1 MPNTMSRR
9 AFLGLKQALTQ
20 AEDVPFRGVMS
31 GLDPYTGNFKE
42 AEIYHLLRRTMF
54 GVTPADV
61 AIFTK
66 MSPSQAVDFLLQTT
80 PAPAPPI
87 NNYSVSYQ
95 DYEGTSEQ
103 DKKLVDKTLAPNDK
117 YVKLG
122 DTFVDAAFDLE
133 VEYYRNMSLK
143 GWWLDSLIHQ
153 TPNIHEKMTFF
164 WSNHIPIQ
172 MFLIYDARFSYKYL
186 MTLRNNALGNFK
198 TIIKE
203 ISIDPGMLFY
213 LNGTFNDKNSPDENY
228 ARELQELFCVGK
240 ESGSKYT
247 EDDVKAA
254 ARVLTGWKSEY
265 NKPNTY
271 FQVSA
276 HDYADKKFSAFY
288 NNTVI
293 KGKTGDDGK
302 KELDEMIDMIFA
314 ANETAKHL
322 CRKLYRYFVYS
333 QIDDTTEQIIIAPL
347 ADLLRKSNYDV
358 KPVLGKLLK
367 SQHFFDVLNQ
377 GAMLKTPLE
386 YVVGLCRNFKV
397 KFPAKTD
404 YANYHNTYASLY
416 YWTNDMLQAIG
427 DPPNVAGWPAWYQKP
442 ALDHYWI
449 NTASLPKRAQNA
461 DTMLYWGYGTWFMH
475 EGGIDLFEFTKTLK
489 NPSTPNGLIDEMTAR
504 MSILALAPEVKTNL
518 RNILTYNQAQDYYW
532 TNAWNEYLAAPTDE
546 MKKNNIKWR
555 LADFY
560 RSLFQLEEYQ
570 LM

>member
-9 AFLGLKQALTQ
+9 AFFGLKEALTQ
-20 AEDVPFRGVMS
+20 AEELPFRGVMS
-31 GLDPYTGNFKE
+31 GLDPYTGTFKD

-54 GVTPADV
+54 GVTPDDV
-61 AIFTK
+61 AVFKSMT
-66 MSPSQAVDFLLQTT
+66 PSQAVDFLLQTT
-80 PAPAPPI
+80 TAPAPPV
-87 NNYSVSYQ
+87 NNYSVTYK
-95 DYEGTSEQ
+95 DYEGTNDQ
-103 DKKLVDKTLAPNDK
+103 DKKLVDKTIAPIDK

-122 DTFVDAAFDLE
+122 DTFINANFDE
-133 VEYYRNMSLK
+133 NVEYYRSMALK
-143 GWWLDSLIHQ
+143 GWWLDSVIHQ
-153 TPNIHEKMTFF
+153 TPSIHEKMTFF
-164 WSNHIPIQ
+164 WTNHIPIQ
-172 MFLIYDARFSYKYL
+172 MFLVYDARFSYKYL

-198 TIIKE
+198 TIVKE
-203 ISIDPGMLFY
+203 MTIDPAMLFY
-213 LNGTFNDKNSPDENY
+213 LNGTYNEKNAPDENY
-228 ARELQELFCVGK
+228 GRELQELFCVGK
-240 ESGSKYT
+240 GSGSKYT

-265 NKPNTY
+265 SKPNAY
-271 FQVSA
+271 FQANV
-276 HDYADKKFSAFY
+276 HDDKDKKFSAFY

-302 KELDEMIDMIFA
+302 KELDEMLDMIFA
-314 ANETAKHL
+314 TNETAKHL

-358 KPVLGKLLK
+358 KPVLAKLLK

-404 YANYHNTYASLY
+404 YANHHNTYASLY

-442 ALDHYWI
+442 ALDRFWI

-461 DTMLYWGYGTWFMH
+461 DTMLYWGYGTWFLH
-475 EGGIDLFEFTKTLK
+475 EGGIDVFNFTKTLK
-489 NPSTPNGLIDEMTAR
+489 DPSTSNGLIDEMTAR
-504 MSILALAPEVKTNL
+504 MSILPLAPEIKTNL

-532 TNAWNEYLAAPTDE
+532 TNGWNEYLAAPNDE

-555 LADFY
+555 LIDFY
-560 RSLFQLEEYQ
+560 RYLFQLEEYQ
-570 LM
+570 LI